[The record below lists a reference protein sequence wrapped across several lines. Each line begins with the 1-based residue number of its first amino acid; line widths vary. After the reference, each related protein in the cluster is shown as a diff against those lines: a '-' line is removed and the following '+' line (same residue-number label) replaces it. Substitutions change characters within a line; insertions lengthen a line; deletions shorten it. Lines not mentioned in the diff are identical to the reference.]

1 MRLSV
6 VKLVG
11 VVTVSI
17 LALVLVVWLFEN
29 AGERVGCS
37 LGRKTTYM
45 ILAGGTVLIVA
56 LNSGLLHDPWV
67 VSALPGLN
75 LAYFV
80 AFLPFCYGMRGQV
93 EA

>member
-1 MRLSV
+1 MKFSI

-17 LALVLVVWLFEN
+17 LALVLVVWMFEN
-29 AGERVGCS
+29 AGEKVGCS

-45 ILAGGTVLIVA
+45 IIAGGTVLIVA
-56 LNSGLLHDPWV
+56 LNTGLLHSPWV
-67 VSALPGLN
+67 VSSLSGLN

-80 AFLPFCYGMRGQV
+80 AFLPFCYGMRSHR